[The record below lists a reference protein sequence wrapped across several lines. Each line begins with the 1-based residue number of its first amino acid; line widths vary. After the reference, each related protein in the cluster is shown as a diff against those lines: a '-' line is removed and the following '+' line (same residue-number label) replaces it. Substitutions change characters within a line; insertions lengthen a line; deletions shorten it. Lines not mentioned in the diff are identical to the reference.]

1 MQKEE
6 RLEWDNLNP
15 IPGDKIVIKIIS
27 PFIIHKSDV
36 GGVKVVSREPD
47 KILSGIRKMIQE
59 VPENMAAK
67 IDLSSDHCPEIYKNL
82 KGQKLIEAI
91 SSDIVGVMLCQFM
104 LPDSNGFGNEL
115 LVSLRH
121 TREFGMVISAGL
133 GGTDTEL
140 YAKRFKKG
148 QAIIAASTAMTDGE
162 TFFQLFKKT
171 ISYKKIAGLTRGQ
184 KRVVTDGQLRECFTA
199 FIALANHFSSL
210 NPTAPFIIEELE
222 INPFAFSN
230 YLMIPLDGLCRFIMP
245 QKQLTPRPIQKID
258 NFLHPA
264 TIGLM
269 GVSKKSKNV
278 GSIILSN
285 IIANG
290 FDTNSIII
298 IHPEVDQIN
307 GVNCLPDLTR
317 LDHKLDLLILAVKAS
332 LIAPVIAQII
342 EFDMAKSVLLIP
354 GGLGETKDSRTRSL
368 EIKNSIQKARKR
380 SDQGPIFLGGNS
392 LGVLS
397 HPGKY
402 DTMFITDDKLPK
414 HRGSYSRK
422 SAFISQSGAYMI
434 TRMSKL
440 DFLDPA
446 YAISIGNQIDL
457 TAGDILSFLN
467 TEEQIK
473 IIASYMEGFKDMDG
487 LAFAEE
493 VRHAV
498 LLEKEILFYKAGR
511 TAEGKTATSGHTASL
526 AGDYMV
532 CESCIQQ
539 AGAMVAETFTEFEG
553 LIRLAVTLHD
563 KSISGNRLAG
573 VSNAG
578 YEAVGIADNILGEDF
593 TLKMATFSA
602 KTQKELT
609 AIIKKENLSAL
620 VEVKNPMD
628 VTPMASEI
636 IYEAVIKTLLEDPAV
651 DAIVAAIVP
660 LTPIMQTLPNKIS
673 SQDSIVARIP
683 KLAAKHTKP
692 LVMVVDSGAL
702 YDPLANALQKEGLP
716 VFRSADQA
724 VWVFGKY
731 IQGRLRMQQIQAEAS
746 TNGRQPQ
753 SH

>member
-1 MQKEE
+1 
-6 RLEWDNLNP
+6 
-15 IPGDKIVIKIIS
+15 
-27 PFIIHKSDV
+27 
-36 GGVKVVSREPD
+36 
-47 KILSGIRKMIQE
+47 MIQE

-67 IDLSSDHCPEIYKNL
+67 IDRSYDHCPEVYKNL

-115 LVSLRH
+115 LVSLRY
-121 TREFGMVISAGL
+121 TREFGMIINAGL

-140 YAKRFKKG
+140 YAKRFKKN

-184 KRVVTDGQLRECFTA
+184 KRVVTDGQLQECFTA

-222 INPFAFSN
+222 INPFAFSD
-230 YLMIPLDGLCRFIMP
+230 YLMMPLDGLCRFIMP
-245 QKQLTPRPIQKID
+245 QKQLSPRPIQKID

-264 TIGLM
+264 SIGLM
-269 GVSKKSKNV
+269 GVSKKSNNV

-290 FDTNSIII
+290 FDIDSIII
-298 IHPEVDQIN
+298 IHPEADQIN
-307 GVNCLPDLTR
+307 GVTCLPDLTQ
-317 LDHKLDLLILAVKAS
+317 LDKKLDLLIIAVKAS
-332 LIAPVIAQII
+332 LIPPIIAQII
-342 EFDMAKSVLLIP
+342 ELDLAESVLLIP
-354 GGLGETKDSRTRSL
+354 GGLGETRDSQARSL
-368 EIKNSIQKARKR
+368 EIKNSIQKARKQP
-380 SDQGPIFLGGNS
+380 DQGPIFLGGNS

-402 DTMFITDDKLPK
+402 DTMFIPDDKLPK
-414 HRGSYSRK
+414 HRGAHNRK
-422 SAFISQSGAYMI
+422 SALISQSGAYMI

-440 DFLDPA
+440 AFLDPA

-467 TEEQIK
+467 TRKQIK
-473 IIASYMEGFKDMDG
+473 IIASYMEGFEDMDG
-487 LAFAEE
+487 LVFATK
-493 VRHAV
+493 VRQAV
-498 LLEKEILFYKAGR
+498 LLGKEILFYKAGR

-539 AGAMVAETFTEFEG
+539 AGAMVAKTFTGFEG

-563 KSISGNRLAG
+563 KTISGNRLAG

-578 YEAVGIADNILGEDF
+578 YEAVGIADNIIGEDF
-593 TLKMATFSA
+593 KLEMATFSA
-602 KTQKELT
+602 KTQKKLT
-609 AIIKKENLSAL
+609 SIIKQEKLSAL

-628 VTPMASEI
+628 ITPMASETV
-636 IYEAVIKTLLEDPAV
+636 YEAVIKTLLEDPQV
-651 DAIVAAIVP
+651 DAIVTAIVP
-660 LTPIMQTLPNKIS
+660 LTPIMQTLPHKIS
-673 SQDSIVARIP
+673 SKDNIITRIP
-683 KLAAKHTKP
+683 KLAAKYSKP
-692 LVMVVDSGAL
+692 LVMVVDSGTL
-702 YDPLANALQKEGLP
+702 YDPMANALQEGGLP

-724 VWVFGKY
+724 VWVLGKY
-731 IQGRLRMQQIQAEAS
+731 IQGRLYIQQIQTEAKS
-746 TNGRQPQ
+746 KSNGSRPK